1 MSTYLKRILL
11 LVSFLIV
18 IAFALPIIINIIK
31 NNSFSYGLL
40 LLICLFNL
48 LVLAFKTV
56 FTELYN
62 KVKKEENQ
70 VNRIYK
76 SY

>member
-11 LVSFLIV
+11 LVSLLIV
-18 IAFALPIIINIIK
+18 IALALPIIINIIK
-31 NNSFSYGLL
+31 NNSFGHGLL
-40 LLICLFNL
+40 LLICLFSL

-62 KVKKEENQ
+62 KVKKEESQ